1 MSGKL
6 LKVFSLMFVF
16 VLGACSSTQYSTQE
30 KIDAA
35 LLKKA
40 DVITEYKIGPTD
52 QLLVNVWRNDELS
65 ISVPVRVDGKISI
78 PLVGDVN
85 ASELTPEQLA
95 LDIETKLGDF
105 IREPKV
111 TVVVI
116 GMGSHDFRARVR
128 ITGAVRQ
135 PQSITYHEGMTI
147 LDLVLTAGGVNE
159 FASSS
164 GAVLYRQN
172 NNEVVAIPVDVESIL
187 SEGLIGSNYALQPG
201 DIVTIPEK
209 VF

>member
-6 LKVFSLMFVF
+6 LKVLSLMFVF
-16 VLGACSSTQYSTQE
+16 VLGACSSTQYSSQE

-52 QLLVNVWRNDELS
+52 QLLVNVWRNAELS
-65 ISVPVRVDGKISI
+65 ISVPVRVDGNISI
-78 PLVGDVN
+78 PLVGDVK
-85 ASELTPEQLA
+85 ASDLTPEQLA
-95 LDIETKLGDF
+95 LDIEKQLGDY

-111 TVVVI
+111 TVVVT
-116 GMGSHDFRARVR
+116 GMGSHDYRARVR
-128 ITGAVRQ
+128 ITGAVRA
-135 PQSITYHEGMTI
+135 PQSLTYHEGMTI
-147 LDLVLTAGGVNE
+147 LDLVLIAGGVNE
-159 FASSS
+159 FASTSS
-164 GAVLYRQN
+164 AVLYRQN
-172 NNEVVAIPVDVESIL
+172 NNEVVAIPIDVDSIL
-187 SEGLIGSNYALQPG
+187 SEGLIGSNYKLQPG